1 MGKKILKKIKITP
14 LKIIKLSTGDIMR
27 ALNKNELKNNWNF
40 GEAYFSKVKFK
51 KIKAWKYHKKMTL
64 NLVVP
69 LGKVKFVFYSKKDKK
84 FRIIEIGENKYSR
97 LIILKIILGL
107 IIKSP

>member
-40 GEAYFSKVKFK
+40 GEAYFSF
-51 KIKAWKYHKKMTL
+51 IKYNISHYIL
-64 NLVVP
+64 
-69 LGKVKFVFYSKKDKK
+69 
-84 FRIIEIGENKYSR
+84 RILHEEYYFIAR
-97 LIILKIILGL
+97 
-107 IIKSP
+107 